1 MIKPSRKKAV
11 IFTDEKMKKVVLI
24 ESWSV
29 MLKFMEEVLKKVVGY
44 ELYIVLR
51 DAKSLEK
58 YIKGNDIALLILD
71 ITTSDENEIFEM
83 IKRIRGICPDIRI
96 ILTTM
101 TTSAILE
108 EKAKAAGANG
118 IWQKEISESSFI
130 KACAL
135 L

>member
-1 MIKPSRKKAV
+1 MIKPSREKAV
-11 IFTDEKMKKVVLI
+11 IFTDERMKKVVLI

-29 MLKFMEEVLKKVVGY
+29 MLKFMEDVLKKVVGY

-51 DAKSLEK
+51 DTKSLEK
-58 YIKGNDIALLILD
+58 YIKGNDIALLIMD
-71 ITTSDENEIFEM
+71 ITTSDENEVFEM
-83 IKRIRGICPDIRI
+83 IKRIRNISPDVRI

-101 TTSAILE
+101 TASAILE
-108 EKAKAAGANG
+108 DKAKAAGANG
-118 IWQKEISESSFI
+118 IWQKEISETSFI

>member
-101 TTSAILE
+101 TASAILE

>member
-29 MLKFMEEVLKKVVGY
+29 MLKFMEDILKKVVGY

-101 TTSAILE
+101 TASAILE

>member
-1 MIKPSRKKAV
+1 
-11 IFTDEKMKKVVLI
+11 MKKVVLI

-29 MLKFMEEVLKKVVGY
+29 MLKFMEDVLKKVVGY

-51 DAKSLEK
+51 DTKSLEK
-58 YIKGNDIALLILD
+58 YIKGNDIALLIMD
-71 ITTSDENEIFEM
+71 ITTSDENEVFEM
-83 IKRIRGICPDIRI
+83 IKRIRNISPDVRI

-101 TTSAILE
+101 TASAILE
-108 EKAKAAGANG
+108 DKAKAAGANG
-118 IWQKEISESSFI
+118 IWQKEISETSFI

>member
-29 MLKFMEEVLKKVVGY
+29 MLKFMEDVLKKVVGY

-101 TTSAILE
+101 TASAILE

>member
-1 MIKPSRKKAV
+1 MI
-11 IFTDEKMKKVVLI
+11 ITDERLKKVVLI
-24 ESWSV
+24 EGWSV
-29 MLKFMEEVLKKVVGY
+29 MRKFMEDILQKVVGY

-58 YIKGNDIALLILD
+58 YIKGNNIALIIMD
-71 ITTSDENEIFEM
+71 ITSSDENEILETV
-83 IKRIRGICPDIRI
+83 KRIRAMSPDTRI
-96 ILTTM
+96 ILTTI
-101 TTSAILE
+101 TSSAVLV

-118 IWQKEISESSFI
+118 VWQKEISESSFV

>member
-1 MIKPSRKKAV
+1 MI
-11 IFTDEKMKKVVLI
+11 ITDERLKKVVLI
-24 ESWSV
+24 EGWTV
-29 MLKFMEEVLKKVVGY
+29 MRKFMEDILQKVVGY

-58 YIKGNDIALLILD
+58 YIKGNNIALIIMD
-71 ITTSDENEIFEM
+71 ITSSDENEILETV
-83 IKRIRGICPDIRI
+83 KRIRAMSPDTRI
-96 ILTTM
+96 ILTTI
-101 TTSAILE
+101 TSSAVLV

-118 IWQKEISESSFI
+118 VWQKEISESSFI

>member
-1 MIKPSRKKAV
+1 MI
-11 IFTDEKMKKVVLI
+11 ITDERLKKVVLI
-24 ESWSV
+24 EGWSV
-29 MLKFMEEVLKKVVGY
+29 MRKFMEDILQKVVGY

-58 YIKGNDIALLILD
+58 YIKGNNIALIIMD
-71 ITTSDENEIFEM
+71 ITSSDENEILETV
-83 IKRIRGICPDIRI
+83 KRIRAMSPDTRI
-96 ILTTM
+96 ILTTI
-101 TTSAILE
+101 TSSAVLV

-118 IWQKEISESSFI
+118 VWQKEISESSFI

>member
-1 MIKPSRKKAV
+1 
-11 IFTDEKMKKVVLI
+11 
-24 ESWSV
+24 
-29 MLKFMEEVLKKVVGY
+29 MLKFIEDILRKVVGY

-51 DAKSLEK
+51 DARSLEK
-58 YIKGNDIALLILD
+58 YLKCDDIALIIMDIPATDEDEILE
-71 ITTSDENEIFEM
+71 IT
-83 IKRIRGICPDIRI
+83 KRIRKVSPDTRI

-101 TTSAILE
+101 TTSAKLE
-108 EKAKAAGANG
+108 EKAKNAGANG

>member
-29 MLKFMEEVLKKVVGY
+29 MLKFMEDILKKVVGY

-83 IKRIRGICPDIRI
+83 TKRIRGVCPDIRI

-101 TTSAILE
+101 TASAILE